1 MDLLKSL
8 QIGILVWGLIYFLRL
23 ITYWTASVFLF
34 VLENDCQMP
43 KDNASDVA
51 HEKLAFEGAE
61 RIILKETGYVY
72 IT

>member
-1 MDLLKSL
+1 
-8 QIGILVWGLIYFLRL
+8 
-23 ITYWTASVFLF
+23 
-34 VLENDCQMP
+34 MP

-72 IT
+72 ITWAMNEAPVEVYFDDFKVKYSEGADRVKPG